1 VIELG
6 VRGSHNGAA
15 DDEAAPPATTLP
27 KLSRMQSG
35 SSFSRWRPSLLQ
47 GTHFRGR
54 RHALQWCTPQKSLSL
69 SLFRFDRVF
78 WSDFIRFWGFEPGVQ
93 IQLCS
98 KLA

>member
-69 SLFRFDRVF
+69 SLSFVLTEFFGLILYAFGVLSPGCRFN
-78 WSDFIRFWGFEPGVQ
+78 SA
-93 IQLCS
+93 LS
-98 KLA
+98 

>member
-1 VIELG
+1 VIELA

-35 SSFSRWRPSLLQ
+35 SPFSRWRPSILQ

-54 RHALQWCTPQKSLSL
+54 RHALQWCTPHNLSLSL
-69 SLFRFDRVF
+69 SLVLTEFFGLILYAFGGLSPGCRFN
-78 WSDFIRFWGFEPGVQ
+78 SP
-93 IQLCS
+93 LS
-98 KLA
+98 